1 LIKNGMA
8 DRPLDQLELLKS
20 KDSNAFTQ
28 VVRAHQQAIYRLAY
42 RLTGNVEDAMDL
54 TQEVFLRAYRS
65 LPGFRGE
72 SDIKTW
78 LYRIAINTGSSWRK
92 REKAIVQMD
101 EALDVPAPGEDN
113 ELRMAVRE
121 AVESLPFKQRSVF
134 VMHHYEG
141 FKHEEIAGIT
151 GRSTGS
157 VKANYFQAV
166 AKLKRKLEGFL

>member
-1 LIKNGMA
+1 MA
-8 DRPLDQLELLKS
+8 DQPPETLELLKS

-54 TQEVFLRAYRS
+54 TQEVFLRAYRA
-65 LPGFRGE
+65 LPGFRGQ

-78 LYRIAINTGSSWRK
+78 LYRIAINAGSSWRK
-92 REKAIVQMD
+92 REKPAVQLD
-101 EALDVPAPGEDN
+101 EAFEVPAPAEDQ
-113 ELRMAVRE
+113 ELRVAVRE
-121 AVESLPFKQRSVF
+121 AVDGLPTKQKAVF

-141 FKHEEIAGIT
+141 LKHEEIADIT
-151 GRSTGS
+151 DRSVGS

-166 AKLKRKLEGFL
+166 AKLKKKLEGYL

>member
-1 LIKNGMA
+1 MA
-8 DRPLDQLELLKS
+8 DRSLDQLDLLKS
-20 KDSNAFTQ
+20 KDSNAFTE

-65 LPGFRGE
+65 LEKFRGE

-92 REKAIVQMD
+92 KSKPTVQLD
-101 EALDVPAPGEDN
+101 EAFEVQAPGEDN
-113 ELRMAVRE
+113 ELRVAVKE
-121 AVESLPFKQRSVF
+121 AVEGLPYKQKAVF
-134 VMHHYEG
+134 IMHHYQG
-141 FKHEEIAGIT
+141 LKHEEIAEIT
-151 GRSTGS
+151 DRSVGS

-166 AKLKRKLEGFL
+166 AKLKSKLEGFL

>member
-1 LIKNGMA
+1 MA

-20 KDSNAFTQ
+20 KDSNAFTE

-65 LPGFRGE
+65 LPGFRGD

-78 LYRIAINTGSSWRK
+78 LYRIAINTGSSWRRRDK
-92 REKAIVQMD
+92 PTVQID
-101 EALDVPAPGEDN
+101 EALEVPAPEEDSD
-113 ELRMAVRE
+113 LKIAVRD
-121 AVESLPFKQRSVF
+121 AVDSLPYKQRSVF
-134 VMHHYEG
+134 VMHLYQG
-141 FKHEEIAGIT
+141 LKHEEIAGIT
-151 GRSTGS
+151 DRSVGS

>member
-1 LIKNGMA
+1 MP

-20 KDSNAFTQ
+20 KDSNAFTE
-28 VVRAHQQAIYRLAY
+28 VVKAHQQAIYRLAY

-65 LPGFRGE
+65 LPKFRGD

-78 LYRIAINTGSSWRK
+78 LYRIAINTGSTWRRRDK
-92 REKAIVQMD
+92 PTVQMD
-101 EALDVPAPGEDN
+101 EALEVPAPAEDN
-113 ELRMAVRE
+113 ELKLAVKQ
-121 AVESLPFKQRSVF
+121 AVESLPYKQRSVF

-141 FKHEEIAGIT
+141 LKHEEIAGIT
-151 GRSTGS
+151 NRSVGS

-166 AKLKRKLEGFL
+166 AKLKRKLAGFL

>member
-1 LIKNGMA
+1 MA
-8 DRPLDQLELLKS
+8 DRPLDQLDLLKS
-20 KDSNAFTQ
+20 KDSNAFTE

-65 LPGFRGE
+65 LEKFRGE

-92 REKAIVQMD
+92 KSKPTVQLD
-101 EALDVPAPGEDN
+101 EAFEVQAPGEDN
-113 ELRMAVRE
+113 ELRVAVKE
-121 AVESLPFKQRSVF
+121 AVEGLPYKQKAVF
-134 VMHHYEG
+134 IMHHYQG
-141 FKHEEIAGIT
+141 LKHEEIAEIT
-151 GRSTGS
+151 DRSVGS

-166 AKLKRKLEGFL
+166 AKLKSKLEGFL